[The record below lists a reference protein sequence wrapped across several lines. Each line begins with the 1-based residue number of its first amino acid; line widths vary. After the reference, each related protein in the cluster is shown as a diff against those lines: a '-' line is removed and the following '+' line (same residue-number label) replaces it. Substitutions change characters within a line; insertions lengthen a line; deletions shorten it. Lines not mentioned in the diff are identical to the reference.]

1 VTAELEKLGAK
12 VTPARRQEILA
23 LLAQAEASEK
33 AATRAEDE
41 RKAKEELLRLS
52 NALAVAERNRAQ
64 ADSDAIAAVGLGA
77 REVERQRRR
86 LEIERDYEK
95 GVQQLRDKGVAEG
108 SASYRQQE
116 AALRASR
123 DRMLEAESNFWQRM
137 DAARSDWTNGA
148 SKALTDY
155 LDGASDV
162 AGQTQSVF
170 SNAFKGLE
178 DVVVQFATTG
188 KASFSDFANSILAD
202 ITRMMTQKAVAQFVQ
217 MLFGAFGG
225 SGVTRESFDYTA
237 GTQVSDINFFGGGR
251 AVGGPVSSGKIYEVG
266 EGGRPELFQQGGR
279 TYLIPGNAGT
289 VVPASMSGVGSL
301 ERMGLGG
308 GAGGGEPQVN
318 VTIHNAPEGAD
329 VQSRRNEKGGLD
341 IDVIFRQM
349 EGRMANNLANGAGPV
364 HAALRGRYALQERM

>member
-1 VTAELEKLGAK
+1 
-12 VTPARRQEILA
+12 
-23 LLAQAEASEK
+23 
-33 AATRAEDE
+33 
-41 RKAKEELLRLS
+41 
-52 NALAVAERNRAQ
+52 
-64 ADSDAIAAVGLGA
+64 
-77 REVERQRRR
+77 
-86 LEIERDYEK
+86 
-95 GVQQLRDKGVAEG
+95 
-108 SASYRQQE
+108 
-116 AALRASR
+116 
-123 DRMLEAESNFWQRM
+123 MLEAESNFWQRM

-225 SGVTRESFDYTA
+225 SGVTRETIDYSA
-237 GTQVSDINFFGGGR
+237 GTSVSDINFFGGGR

-266 EGGRPELFQQGGR
+266 EGGRPELFKQGGR

-364 HAALRGRYALQERM
+364 HAALRGRYALEERV